1 MSCKDLFST
10 VQFLL
15 NDKLL
20 EKQESIYLGTLEM
33 KISIYPPMS
42 VGFLWSQGF
51 YMSFYELPYEE
62 GTDEITKVPSD

>member
-20 EKQESIYLGTLEM
+20 EEQQSIYVGTLEM
-33 KISIYPPMS
+33 KISI
-42 VGFLWSQGF
+42 
-51 YMSFYELPYEE
+51 
-62 GTDEITKVPSD
+62 

>member
-20 EKQESIYLGTLEM
+20 EEQQSIYLGTLEM

-42 VGFLWSQGF
+42 AGFLWSQGF

-62 GTDEITKVPSD
+62 GTDEMTKVQSN